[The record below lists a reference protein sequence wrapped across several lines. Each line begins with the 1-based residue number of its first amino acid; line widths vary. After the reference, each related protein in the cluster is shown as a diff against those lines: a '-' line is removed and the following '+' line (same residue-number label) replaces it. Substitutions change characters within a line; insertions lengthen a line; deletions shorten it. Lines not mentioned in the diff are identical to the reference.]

1 MEMLANTPCDE
12 DWQLEWALRESMRQT
27 GRSGVAYSPLC
38 AVDDSRPLVGTER
51 CNINT
56 PPSGRASGSGSQIT
70 TGRSYWSSSVSQTL
84 FDLELARSKA
94 LSQPRVDIILQG
106 DAKVRLEKT

>member
-1 MEMLANTPCDE
+1 VCDVFL
-12 DWQLEWALRESMRQT
+12 DT
-27 GRSGVAYSPLC
+27 V
-38 AVDDSRPLVGTER
+38 
-51 CNINT
+51 
-56 PPSGRASGSGSQIT
+56 GRASGSGSQIT
-70 TGRSYWSSSVSQTL
+70 TGRSYWSSSVSQIL